1 MLALE
6 GKLESL
12 VTIEEELIDELEDD
26 EEDEIKEL
34 DSAVEE
40 DEDDSGIND
49 DIDGDDV
56 DSLMIK
62 LVLGMD
68 VDMDDDGKGISH
80 PVKINAKK
88 GMANPMNRKVFS
100 LCIQSILSFMIQK
113 ERCFLIR
120 CKIATSLTILRY

>member
-1 MLALE
+1 MVELD

-26 EEDEIKEL
+26 GEEGIKEL
-34 DSAVEE
+34 DSV
-40 DEDDSGIND
+40 
-49 DIDGDDV
+49 IDDDV
-56 DSLMIK
+56 DSLLIK

-68 VDMDDDGKGISH
+68 VDTDDEGKGISH

-88 GMANPMNRKVFS
+88 GIPSPMNRKAFS
-100 LCIQSILSFMIQK
+100 LYIQSILSFVIQK

>member
-1 MLALE
+1 MLELD

-26 EEDEIKEL
+26 GEEGINEL

-56 DSLMIK
+56 DSLLIK

-68 VDMDDDGKGISH
+68 GVEVDEGKGNTH
-80 PVKINAKK
+80 PVKMNANN
-88 GMANPMNRKVFS
+88 GIANPMNRDDFG
-100 LCIQSILSFMIQK
+100 LFIPFILVLMV
-113 ERCFLIR
+113 
-120 CKIATSLTILRY
+120 

>member
-1 MLALE
+1 MLELD

-26 EEDEIKEL
+26 EEEGIKEL
-34 DSAVEE
+34 DSDVED

-49 DIDGDDV
+49 EV

-68 VDMDDDGKGISH
+68 GVEFDEGKGISH
-80 PVKINAKK
+80 PVRINANK
-88 GMANPMNRKVFS
+88 GMANPMNRDDFG
-100 LCIQSILSFMIQK
+100 LFIPFILVLMV
-113 ERCFLIR
+113 
-120 CKIATSLTILRY
+120 

>member
-1 MLALE
+1 MLELD

-12 VTIEEELIDELEDD
+12 VTMEEELIDELEDD

-34 DSAVEE
+34 DSGVED
-40 DEDDSGIND
+40 DEDDSGISD

-56 DSLMIK
+56 DSLLIK

-68 VDMDDDGKGISH
+68 VDMDEDGKGISH

-88 GMANPMNRKVFS
+88 GMANPMNRDDFG
-100 LCIQSILSFMIQK
+100 LFIPFILVLMV
-113 ERCFLIR
+113 
-120 CKIATSLTILRY
+120 